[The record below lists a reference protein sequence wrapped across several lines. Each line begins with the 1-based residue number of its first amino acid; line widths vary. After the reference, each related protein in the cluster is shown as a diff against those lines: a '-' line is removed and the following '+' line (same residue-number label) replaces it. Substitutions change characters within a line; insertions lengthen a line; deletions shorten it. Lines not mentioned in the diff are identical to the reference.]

1 MSHWLWR
8 RLKALS
14 KTHSSGRPLVGEAMR
29 ARETER
35 WLLFEWSV
43 IGRERERE
51 KGKETDRAS
60 DGDRASEKKEGKLEK
75 RERDGTSEVWS
86 AGGLLD
92 SLVYMRLHAVSVY
105 NETRGKG
112 RWGHCPIYSIFFF
125 FFVPFF
131 FQWLAWNLKDSFLK
145 NFLYYN
151 WKFSYYKEQKEYV

>member
-1 MSHWLWR
+1 MASFRVKCHWE
-8 RLKALS
+8 
-14 KTHSSGRPLVGEAMR
+14 G
-29 ARETER
+29 
-35 WLLFEWSV
+35 
-43 IGRERERE
+43 ERERE

-125 FFVPFF
+125 FLRSLLFSMTS
-131 FQWLAWNLKDSFLK
+131 LKLERLVS
-145 NFLYYN
+145 
-151 WKFSYYKEQKEYV
+151 

>member
-1 MSHWLWR
+1 M
-8 RLKALS
+8 
-14 KTHSSGRPLVGEAMR
+14 GEAMR
-29 ARETER
+29 ARETETER
-35 WLLFEWSV
+35 CLLFKRSV

-51 KGKETDRAS
+51 SERASGWGAKETGSAP
-60 DGDRASEKKEGKLEK
+60 DGDRASEKKEGRLEK

-125 FFVPFF
+125 FFPFSSPLF
-131 FQWLAWNLKDSFLK
+131 SMTSLKLGTLVS
-145 NFLYYN
+145 
-151 WKFSYYKEQKEYV
+151 

>member
-1 MSHWLWR
+1 MG
-8 RLKALS
+8 
-14 KTHSSGRPLVGEAMR
+14 GRWWGKR
-29 ARETER
+29 CARERRNDGFFSSEVS
-35 WLLFEWSV
+35 L
-43 IGRERERE
+43 GGRERE

-131 FQWLAWNLKDSFLK
+131 FQ
-145 NFLYYN
+145 
-151 WKFSYYKEQKEYV
+151 